1 MRPLRAADRPEL
13 MEEIV
18 QFDAALTRRFGAEA
32 FTDRAHEP
40 FEDFL
45 GARNRWAAELLK
57 ELGPQVRRF
66 AAEQEAIKARLAQ
79 RAVAAAPDEAVA
91 KPSQTVEPLFPALM
105 HFERSLE
112 DAARDRVAGT
122 ARFQE
127 RRERVTAL
135 ARIVFRDPERT
146 MRVVLDA
153 LPDQTRFD
161 QMLAPVFA
169 SPAGLMATFGELA
182 GAKGLLAPR
191 AERHARAAAERTAA
205 SFVAEVREGQG
216 APAGGGRA
224 GGGGGGGGR
233 AGGGGPGPGL
243 SAAAQQALEQIQGTN
258 EDWIWRQYRDL
269 SSSPTVQREI
279 RAFSEAV
286 ERKFGYA
293 VAIERVWPQPTP
305 AQRALFG

>member
-1 MRPLRAADRPEL
+1 M
-13 MEEIV
+13 
-18 QFDAALTRRFGAEA
+18 
-32 FTDRAHEP
+32 
-40 FEDFL
+40 
-45 GARNRWAAELLK
+45 
-57 ELGPQVRRF
+57 LGPRVRRF

-91 KPSQTVEPLFPALM
+91 KQPQTVEPLFPALM

-112 DAARDRVAGT
+112 DAARDRVAGS

-127 RRERVTAL
+127 RREYVAGL
-135 ARIVFRDPERT
+135 ARIVFRDPERA

-169 SPAGLMATFGELA
+169 SPAGLTATFGELA
-182 GAKGLLAPR
+182 GTKGWLAPR

-205 SFVAEVREGQG
+205 RFVVEVRELQWHHAG
-216 APAGGGRA
+216 AVRLAIEAEREARA
-224 GGGGGGGGR
+224 
-233 AGGGGPGPGL
+233 AAAIPVPGL

-293 VAIERVWPQPTP
+293 VTIERVWPQPTP
-305 AQRALFG
+305 AQRALFGQVQRQLETARVIGRTLAEEKVKVETLVQSLRQRHVPRR